1 VGKYIVEWQ
10 LGIACLIQGD
20 TDKDE
25 VED

>member
-20 TDKDE
+20 MDEDE
-25 VED
+25 VQD